1 MALICVKL
9 SKDALTE
16 DYLTVDNFILSSNQ
30 QDVKSVQ
37 VSIRK
42 FIKTLGEEDK
52 LLIFAHQEKDK
63 LINLLILENECNKAG
78 IELSISLYCK
88 NEDPEEEEDDSYFFR
103 EVDINL
109 SEELYGMQ
117 VW

>member
-1 MALICVKL
+1 MALVSI
-9 SKDALTE
+9 ALTKSMFE
-16 DYLTVDNFILSSNQ
+16 ESHPHIKGFVLSYNPTEEKTSRMLI
-30 QDVKSVQ
+30 K
-37 VSIRK
+37 K
-42 FIKTLGEEDK
+42 FLERHAGDK
-52 LLIFAHQEKDK
+52 LLIFADKEKDK
-63 LINLLILENECNKAG
+63 LGNLLILKNECNKAG

>member
-1 MALICVKL
+1 MVLVCVKL

-16 DYLTVDNFILSSNQ
+16 ADLTVDNFILSGDP

-37 VSIRK
+37 ISIRK

-52 LLIFAHQEKDK
+52 LLVFAHQEKDK

-78 IELSISLYCK
+78 IKLNISLYCK
-88 NEDPEEEEDDSYFFR
+88 NENPEEKL
-103 EVDINL
+103 I
-109 SEELYGMQ
+109 
-117 VW
+117 

>member
-1 MALICVKL
+1 MVLVCLKL
-9 SKDALTE
+9 TKDALTE
-16 DYLTVDNFILSSNQ
+16 ADLTVDNFILSSGS

-37 VSIRK
+37 ISIEK
-42 FIKTLGEEDK
+42 LLKTLKKGDK
-52 LLIFAHQEKDK
+52 LLVFAHQEKDK

-88 NEDPEEEEDDSYFFR
+88 NENPEDEEDEPYFFR

-109 SEELYGMQ
+109 SEELNGMP